1 MRLLGSV
8 EPWLANTFLPL
19 LLLTWLPVVLVL
31 FPPGTASEMVKPVT
45 TVQLKIGLENL
56 TVQVKWY
63 DPECLERENQTNT
76 VFLGEN
82 SMNSTSSNLCTA
94 HTGICVS
101 GVFITTPNS
110 TDAGNQTNTE
120 FLGGSCMN
128 STSSSLCTAC
138 TGIFVC
144 RVFITRPNS
153 TDTGNSTQATDLRCG
168 CAGSQTDVTGKI
180 WTGLNLLLCIL
191 LGLAVGTLLYMPVI
205 GFLLWQCRRNRTG
218 ELMSRE
224 VAEGNQAAPV
234 TGTEDLT
241 YANLNF
247 EKKGTGSASSNVIYT
262 EIKPL
267 QQKQSDGD
275 GSAACTEV
283 NVSPKEEGK

>member
-1 MRLLGSV
+1 MVTVRLLGSM
-8 EPWLANTFLPL
+8 ELWLANTFLPL
-19 LLLTWLPVVLVL
+19 LLLIWLPV
-31 FPPGTASEMVKPVT
+31 GTASQMVKPVT
-45 TVQLKIGLENL
+45 TVQLETGLENL

-63 DPECLERENQTNT
+63 NPECLESENQTNT

-82 SMNSTSSNLCTA
+82 CVNFTNSNLCTA
-94 HTGICVS
+94 RTGICVS
-101 GVFITTPNS
+101 GVSIIGPNS
-110 TDAGNQTNTE
+110 TDAGNQTNTLL
-120 FLGGSCMN
+120 LGENCVN
-128 STSSSLCTAC
+128 FTSSNLCTAC
-138 TGIFVC
+138 TGICGC

-153 TDTGNSTQATDLRCG
+153 TDTGNSTQAADRSCG
-168 CAGSQTDVTGKI
+168 CPGPQTDVTGKI

-218 ELMSRE
+218 ELMSGE
-224 VAEGNQAAPV
+224 VAEGNQAASV

-247 EKKGTGSASSNVIYT
+247 EKKGTASASSNVIYT

-267 QQKQSDGD
+267 QQKQSGGD
-275 GSAACTEV
+275 GSAASTEV
-283 NVSPKEEGK
+283 DVSPKE